1 MEKLNELDLM
11 TIEEVTNHV
20 LHEMEKERK
29 GIGEIDK
36 QREFDLPML
45 RKKMVL
51 MRKQERENKK

>member
-36 QREFDLPML
+36 QREFDLRML
-45 RKKMVL
+45 RRKIAL
-51 MRKQERENKK
+51 MRIQERENKK

>member
-1 MEKLNELDLM
+1 MNELDLM

-36 QREFDLPML
+36 QREFDLRML
-45 RKKMVL
+45 RRKIAL
-51 MRKQERENKK
+51 MRIQERENKK

>member
-20 LHEMEKERK
+20 LHEMETERK

-36 QREFDLPML
+36 QREFDLRML
-45 RKKMVL
+45 RRKIAL
-51 MRKQERENKK
+51 MRIQERENKK